1 MSSLGETWWETPR
14 EITSEWLEQFVTDI
28 KDGHALD
35 IHFEILQ
42 QHSVL
47 II

>member
-1 MSSLGETWWETPR
+1 MR
-14 EITSEWLEQFVTDI
+14 DARKNNSEWLEQFVTDI

-35 IHFEILQ
+35 IHFEIFQ
-42 QHSVL
+42 QHNVL